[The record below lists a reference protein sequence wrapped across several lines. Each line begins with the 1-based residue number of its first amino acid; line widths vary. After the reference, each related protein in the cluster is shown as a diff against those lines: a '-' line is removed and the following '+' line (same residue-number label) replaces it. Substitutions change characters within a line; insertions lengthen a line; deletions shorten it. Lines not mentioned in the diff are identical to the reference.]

1 MDACLDTLTT
11 ELYRL
16 RGFATSPSFSPSL
29 EAFKDEDA
37 DDGTAMMLR
46 MWMLALP
53 MMMRRPLSDL
63 PFVIRDKNG
72 E

>member
-1 MDACLDTLTT
+1 MDACLDTFTT

-37 DDGTAMMLR
+37 DDGTGDDDEDVDASSS
-46 MWMLALP
+46 
-53 MMMRRPLSDL
+53 SD
-63 PFVIRDKNG
+63 D
-72 E
+72 EMTSQ